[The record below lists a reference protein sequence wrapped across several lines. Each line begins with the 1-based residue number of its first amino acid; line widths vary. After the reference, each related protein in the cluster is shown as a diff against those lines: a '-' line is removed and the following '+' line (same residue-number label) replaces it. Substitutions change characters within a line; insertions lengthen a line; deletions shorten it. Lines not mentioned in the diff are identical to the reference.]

1 MRRRLL
7 WHGFFLFLLGTLT
20 GLVIP
25 MFANPRMGVS
35 AHLAGAMSGLF
46 IVVLGLAVDEIRLGE
61 RARSVMAEL
70 AVWSNY
76 LGWAALAAAAAR
88 RPGFRRGTLEGEPG
102 GRRARSVLGRYRGRA
117 GDGAPGSQE
126 TLSPRRSKAS
136 SLAQR

>member
-76 LGWAALAAAAAR
+76 LGWAALAAAAAL
-88 RPGFRRGTLEGEPG
+88 GT
-102 GRRARSVLGRYRGRA
+102 ARSTPIAGRGFGAELWKENLVDAGLGLFSAAIVAVLVMALLGLRKR
-117 GDGAPGSQE
+117 
-126 TLSPRRSKAS
+126 
-136 SLAQR
+136 